1 MCAIESGGSL
11 MGFWVFMTA
20 SNLLLPVLMIVIGKV
35 FIKNPPKQ
43 INGIYGYRTRRSMK
57 NQAAW
62 DFAHLY
68 CGKLWR
74 KMGWVMLPVS
84 VIVMIPAI
92 GKSDNTVGIVG
103 GVVITAECMVLF
115 WSIFLVERALTKR

>member
-1 MCAIESGGSL
+1 